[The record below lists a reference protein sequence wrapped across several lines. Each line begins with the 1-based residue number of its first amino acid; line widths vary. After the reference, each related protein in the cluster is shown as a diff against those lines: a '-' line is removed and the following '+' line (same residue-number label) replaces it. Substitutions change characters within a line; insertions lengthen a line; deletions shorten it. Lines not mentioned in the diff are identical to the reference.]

1 MSFFISFLS
10 ISIAALLT
18 ESKRNFISAFQIGFP
33 EKNQILTVPIAN
45 ATELEEIIPFI
56 QDIFVKSDIYVEHL
70 KALNSSGATK
80 IIAVNLKDD
89 YYWKPYISE
98 GQYFHRENVNNM
110 VVGDQT
116 NVEEL
121 YEFDDTYKKIG
132 TISRKDSD
140 VGVAGIY
147 VPLQNLPTISK
158 KGIIASK
165 QLQLTVVNPTSSIHN
180 EIKKFMDRSKEV
192 LSGDV
197 QILNERD
204 LQELHVTHIDPA
216 NKYYYKFILVAIV
229 SGISAVLFWIY
240 KKEREISLKKQ

>member
-1 MSFFISFLS
+1 M
-10 ISIAALLT
+10 
-18 ESKRNFISAFQIGFP
+18 
-33 EKNQILTVPIAN
+33 
-45 ATELEEIIPFI
+45 
-56 QDIFVKSDIYVEHL
+56 
-70 KALNSSGATK
+70 
-80 IIAVNLKDD
+80 NLM
-89 YYWKPYISE
+89 I
-98 GQYFHRENVNNM
+98 HI
-110 VVGDQT
+110 
-116 NVEEL
+116 
-121 YEFDDTYKKIG
+121 KKIG

-158 KGIIASK
+158 KGIIESK

-180 EIKKFMDRSKEV
+180 EIKKFMGRSKEV

-204 LQELHVTHIDPA
+204 LQELHVTHIDPV

-240 KKEREISLKKQ
+240 KKEREISLKKAVGASNISIYCELYIQMLFISLAAMFLVFITLEIFSGTIHTYFQTYLVKPLTLYVLIYNVVFIIFLTILVTVIPIKHIINIYPGKHLRT

>member
-1 MSFFISFLS
+1 VILLMSFFISFLS

-33 EKNQILTVPIAN
+33 EKNQTLTVPIAN
-45 ATELEEIIPFI
+45 TTELEAIIPVI

-98 GQYFHRENVNNM
+98 GKYFHRENVNDM

-121 YEFDDTYKKIG
+121 YEFDDTYQKIG

-140 VGVAGIY
+140 IGVAGIY
-147 VPLQNLPTISK
+147 VPLQNLPTLSK
-158 KGIIASK
+158 KSIIASK

-180 EIKKFMDRSKEV
+180 EIKTFMNKSKEV

-204 LQELHVTHIDPA
+204 LQELQVAHIDPA
-216 NKYYYKFILVAIV
+216 NKYYYL
-229 SGISAVLFWIY
+229 
-240 KKEREISLKKQ
+240 SLIHT